1 MRATHSTRDDI
12 MADLRYRTANA
23 GDKLRV
29 GIFMTSGIVAGMT
42 AVGIFGYQ
50 VYFYLRWGGWRAL
63 PLSELLGGIGI
74 DTTALYAPQSW
85 QGAAKIGRWLV
96 ELPSVFVVPVTIFVL
111 GWLISRLFPKT

>member
-1 MRATHSTRDDI
+1 

-29 GIFMTSGIVAGMT
+29 GVLATGYILAGLS
-42 AVGIFGYQ
+42 AVGIIGYQ

-63 PLSELLGGIGI
+63 PLSELLERVGI

-96 ELPSVFVVPVTIFVL
+96 ELPSVFAVPLTIFVL
-111 GWLISRLFPKT
+111 GWLVSRLFPGT